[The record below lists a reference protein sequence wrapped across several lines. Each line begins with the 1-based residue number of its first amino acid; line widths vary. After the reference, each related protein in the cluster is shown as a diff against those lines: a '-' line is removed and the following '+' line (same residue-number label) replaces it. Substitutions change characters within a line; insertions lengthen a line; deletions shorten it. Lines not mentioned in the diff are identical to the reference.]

1 MIENPELKLAYDF
14 VQYTNRNIFLT
25 GKAGTGK
32 TTFLHSLKTKSPKRM
47 IVVAP
52 TGVAAINAGGV
63 TIHSFFQ
70 MPFGPILPREAAMTN
85 QQQNDERFH
94 RKFNKV
100 KINIIRSLDLLVIDE
115 ISMVR
120 ADLLDGIDD
129 VLRRY
134 RFSNQPFGGVQ
145 LLMIGDLQQ
154 LAPIAKEDEWR
165 LLRPYYDTIY
175 FFSSRALRE
184 APPISI
190 ELKLVYRQKD
200 ENFINIL
207 NEIRDN
213 RLTEASIQILNQ
225 RFDPNINSREN
236 KGYITLTTHNAF
248 AQRIN
253 EDHLRNLKH
262 KSFTYKAWIKG
273 DFPEYAYPTDE
284 WLELKLDT
292 QVMFVKND
300 SSAEKRYFN
309 GKIGKVVDISE
320 EYISVQCEGDEHPI
334 TVDREKWDNVQ
345 YSINADTKIIE
356 EDITGTF
363 EQYPLRLAWAIT
375 IHKSQGLTFEKAI
388 IDAKDAFAHGQTY
401 VALSRC
407 KSLEGLVLST
417 KIGHSG
423 IICDQTVTSF
433 NREIEKN
440 PPDEKKLSESKG
452 NYEFSLIEELFNYKP
467 ILYQVNRC
475 KRIINE
481 NSRII
486 QGNLSATLNEMIE
499 NGLKNMIEV
508 ADKFMKQV
516 EYLQKME
523 PNLEANLQLQDR
535 IIKGEAWFREKTSQQ
550 LQVAFD
556 QAGFETDNKA
566 VRKQIE
572 ESCDKIGELLYV
584 KTTCLEAV
592 SKGLQVKNY
601 LEARAKAML
610 GKEKPKSRKKTLDVV
625 AGITSRHPVLYEQLY
640 NWRATVAEEDQM
652 PHYVVLPQATL
663 IEITNMLPVTPSQL
677 KTISGI
683 GKKKLKKYG
692 DEIIQMVKDYCE
704 DEKIIKQDV
713 VKEEPDEFPRK
724 KPSREISFDLFREG
738 KIISEIS
745 QLTKLAISTIEGH
758 LAYFVGQ
765 GKLTANQFVPEDKI
779 AKIREFCNSH
789 PNDGL
794 GEAKSH
800 LGNDYSFS
808 ELKFAI
814 QQFRFEK
821 ASGETTVNVDN

>member
-32 TTFLHSLKTKSPKRM
+32 TTFLHSLKTRSPKRM

-70 MPFGPILPREAAMTN
+70 MPFGPILPREAAMAN

-94 RKFNKV
+94 RKINKV

-129 VLRRY
+129 VMRRY

-175 FFSSRALRE
+175 FFSSRALKE
-184 APPISI
+184 APPVAI
-190 ELKLVYRQKD
+190 ELKHVYRQKD
-200 ENFINIL
+200 ESFIKIL

-248 AQRIN
+248 AQNIN
-253 EDHLRNLKH
+253 EEHLRNLKH

-284 WLELKLDT
+284 RLELKLDT

-300 SSAEKRYFN
+300 SSPEKRYFN
-309 GKIGKVVDISE
+309 GKIGKVVDIAE
-320 EYISVQCEGDEHPI
+320 DYISVKCEGDEHPI
-334 TVDREKWDNVQ
+334 TVGREKWDNVQ
-345 YSINADTKIIE
+345 YSINADTKAIE
-356 EDITGTF
+356 EDITGSF

-407 KSLEGLVLST
+407 KSLEGLILST
-417 KIGHSG
+417 KIGYHG
-423 IICDQTVTSF
+423 IICDQTVTTY

-440 PPDEKKLSESKG
+440 PPDEKKLSESKTS
-452 NYEFSLIEELFNYKP
+452 YEFSLIEELFNYKP

-481 NSRII
+481 NPRII
-486 QGNLSATLNEMIE
+486 QGNLSEKLNAMIDD
-499 NGLKNMIEV
+499 GLKNMVDV
-508 ADKFMKQV
+508 AEKFMKQV
-516 EYLQKME
+516 EYLQKTE
-523 PNLEANLQLQDR
+523 PSLETNMQLQER
-535 IIKGEAWFREKTSQQ
+535 IIKGGNWFREKNSQQ
-550 LQVAFD
+550 LQAVFD

-566 VRKQIE
+566 VRKLIE
-572 ESCDKIGELLYV
+572 ESYDKIGELLYV

-592 SKGLQVKNY
+592 SNGLQIKNY

-610 GKEKPKSRKKTLDVV
+610 GKEKQKSKKKTLDVV
-625 AGITSRHPVLYEQLY
+625 AGFTSRHPVLYEQLY
-640 NWRATVAEEDQM
+640 NWRATVAEEAEM

-663 IEITNMLPVTPSQL
+663 IEITNMLPVTPLQL
-677 KTISGI
+677 KTINGI
-683 GKKKLKKYG
+683 GKKKMKKYG
-692 DEIIQMVKDYCE
+692 SEIIQIVKDYCE
-704 DEKIIKQDV
+704 EEKVEKSNVEI
-713 VKEEPDEFPRK
+713 EEPNEMPRK
-724 KPSREISFDLFREG
+724 KTSKEISFDLFREG
-738 KIISEIS
+738 KTINEIS
-745 QLTKLAISTIEGH
+745 QMTKLAISTIEGH
-758 LAYFVGQ
+758 LAFYVGK
-765 GKLTANQFVPEDKI
+765 GKLTASQFVSEDKI
-779 AKIREFCNSH
+779 LKIREFFNTH
-789 PNDGL
+789 PTDRL

-808 ELKFAI
+808 DLKFAV
-814 QQFRFEK
+814 QQIRFENS
-821 ASGETTVNVDN
+821 SGETTDDDDF